1 MTNRFPLILDQNE
14 QKVKEL
20 PSGDNLDLTGNDIS
34 SVRNILPETNETYD
48 LGSISLKWRD
58 LYLSGNSI
66 FIGNGSI
73 SLSNG
78 VFTFTDENDQVITL
92 STEGTQF
99 TGITANTITAD
110 EFIGDGSQ
118 VDNVDAVTLQG
129 SDKSYFEN
137 YAETFANSAY
147 ANAVIYTDN
156 EIAALINSAPGVLDT
171 LNELSAAIDD
181 DENFAVTITNQISNA
196 YSNAV
201 SDATDLA
208 SNAYSNAVS
217 YTDGEISTLYTN
229 VTSYADDGDAE
240 TYANAVAHADDV
252 AGDAYA
258 NAVLYVDT
266 EIGNLVNS
274 APGILDT
281 LNELAEAIGD
291 DDNFFVTVNNNI
303 NTAYSNAVSE
313 AENLANSAYANAVSY
328 VNAEL
333 GNLVNNAPGVLDTL
347 NELADAIGDDE
358 NFFITVNNNINTAYS
373 NAVSEATILANN
385 AFTNAVAY
393 VDEQT
398 TDTIEEGNTNLY
410 FTTDRVRDSLSVA
423 GDLVYDSNTGQ
434 FSVTTY
440 KSTDFDTDF
449 SGKSTDELSEGNTNL
464 YYLDSRVDSHL
475 SGANGISY
483 SSGSITADQDISSG
497 ANVTF
502 TKVDGLNTPTTNT
515 EATNKQYVDNLAGN
529 AYSNAVLD
537 ATDLAGNA
545 YSNAISYTDGEI
557 STLYTNVTS
566 YADEGDAETYANA
579 VSYVDT
585 EIANLVNT
593 APTVLDTLNELAEAI
608 NDDPNFANSVASQI
622 STAYSNAVSEAT
634 ELANNAYSNAVADAI
649 SLSNDAFTNAVAYVD
664 EQTTD
669 TIEEGNINL
678 YYTDERARDSLSAA
692 GDLTYDSN
700 TGQFSVTTYKSA
712 DFDNDF
718 SGKSTDE
725 LSEGNTNLYYLD
737 SRVDSHLSGAN
748 GITYDSGEIT
758 ADQDISSGANVT
770 FTKVDGL
777 SAPTSDDDATNKLY
791 VDNLADTTY
800 SNAVSYTD
808 NEIAALV
815 NSAPGVLNTLNE
827 LSEAINDDENFA
839 VTVTN
844 QISNAFSNAVSDAID
859 YVDSQTT
866 DTIEEGSVNL
876 YYTDERTRNALSVSG
891 DLTYDSN
898 TGEFSVTT
906 YKSTDFDVD
915 FSGKTSDELSEGN
928 TNLYYLDSRVDS
940 HLSGA
945 NGITYSSGAIAAD
958 QDISSGA
965 NVTFTKV
972 DGLTTPIANTDATNK
987 LYVDNLADTTYSNG
1001 TAYADGVADDAFTNA
1016 VSEATSLANDAYSNA
1031 ISYTDGEIA
1040 NLVNT
1045 APVLLDTLNEL
1056 AAAINDDPDFANSV
1070 TNQITTAYSN
1080 AVSEAITLANNAFTN
1095 AVVYVDE
1102 QTTDTIEEG
1111 ANNLYHTEERVRD
1124 SLSSSGDLIY
1134 DSNTGEFS
1142 VVTYKSTD
1150 FDTDFSGKSTD
1161 DLTEG
1166 NTNLY
1171 FIEAPNDGE
1180 QYVRQNESWV
1190 TVDIPEGYDSN
1201 NFSTDFA
1208 SQTTDE
1214 LTEGSN
1220 NLYFTEERVVDAVE
1234 NNTVNTVSV
1243 ESSFILP
1250 VGNTSSRPSPAIVG
1264 MMRFN
1269 TELGSFEGY
1278 DGNQWVQFDA
1288 SFGFEGDLNTLSG
1301 VEDLEEGSGTFD
1313 LN

>member
-373 NAVSEATILANN
+373 NAVSEATILANS

-502 TKVDGLNTPTTNT
+502 TKVDGLDAPTTNT

-634 ELANNAYSNAVADAI
+634 ELANNAYSNAVADAT

-800 SNAVSYTD
+800 SNAVS
-808 NEIAALV
+808 
-815 NSAPGVLNTLNE
+815 
-827 LSEAINDDENFA
+827 
-839 VTVTN
+839 
-844 QISNAFSNAVSDAID
+844 
-859 YVDSQTT
+859 
-866 DTIEEGSVNL
+866 
-876 YYTDERTRNALSVSG
+876 
-891 DLTYDSN
+891 
-898 TGEFSVTT
+898 
-906 YKSTDFDVD
+906 
-915 FSGKTSDELSEGN
+915 
-928 TNLYYLDSRVDS
+928 
-940 HLSGA
+940 
-945 NGITYSSGAIAAD
+945 
-958 QDISSGA
+958 
-965 NVTFTKV
+965 
-972 DGLTTPIANTDATNK
+972 
-987 LYVDNLADTTYSNG
+987 
-1001 TAYADGVADDAFTNA
+1001 
-1016 VSEATSLANDAYSNA
+1016 EATSLASNAYSNA
-1031 ISYTDGEIA
+1031 VSYVDTEIA

-1045 APVLLDTLNEL
+1045 APTVLDTLNEL
-1056 AAAINDDPDFANSV
+1056 ASAINDDPDFANSV
-1070 TNQITTAYSN
+1070 ASQISTAYSN
-1080 AVSEAITLANNAFTN
+1080 AVSEATILANNAFTN
-1095 AVVYVDE
+1095 AVAYVDE